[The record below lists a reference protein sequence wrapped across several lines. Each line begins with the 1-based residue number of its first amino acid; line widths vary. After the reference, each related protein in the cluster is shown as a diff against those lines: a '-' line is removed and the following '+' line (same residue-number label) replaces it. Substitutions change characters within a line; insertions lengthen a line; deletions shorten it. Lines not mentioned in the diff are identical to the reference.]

1 MEFNEDDEI
10 LLEEFCLVRNIKAKT
25 KQGYK
30 TALEKYMGIINMHLE
45 DILEEAET
53 DEENI
58 NSLKKRRIKK
68 HLLKYRMRLVEE
80 YTSGYTIRT
89 YFNKVKTFYRHN
101 EIQLPYIPPLKLD
114 KEYEMNF
121 GDLPTH
127 EELQYICE
135 NYSLT
140 VSAIVLFMSSS
151 GQAMAE
157 TLSLTVKQFIDGIK
171 EYTSKTDVYEIL
183 DDLEARDDIIPTF
196 YMKRLKTGKFYFTF
210 CSPEATREII
220 RYLKYER
227 VDFDLED
234 KLFDVT
240 TNKLTNTFQNIND
253 SNNWGRVGKYRKF
266 RTHTIRKFNASN
278 IGMQPED
285 VDKIQGRSRSI
296 LHETYIKVNPNSL
309 KRTYRECVGNVML
322 GLDEAYFNVDKVM
335 QKYEEDKM
343 LHIYKV
349 GNRFKV
355 MKTRYNKQVTFG
367 VYSHLIYAIR
377 ARDELAKVRFNVDRL
392 SDDARVVVDTGRLD
406 L

>member
-10 LLEEFCLVRNIKAKT
+10 ALEEFCLVRNIKSKT
-25 KQGYK
+25 RQGYK
-30 TALEKYMGIINMHLE
+30 TALEKYMSIVGMHLD
-45 DILEEAET
+45 DILEEAEE

-68 HLLKYRMRLVEE
+68 HLLKYCMHLVEE

-127 EELQYICE
+127 EELLYICE
-135 NYSLT
+135 NYNLT

-157 TLSLTVKQFIDGIK
+157 TLSLTVKQFIDGVK
-171 EYTSKTDVYEIL
+171 EFTDKTDVYEIL
-183 DDLEARDDIIPTF
+183 DDLEFRDDIIPTF

-210 CSPEATREII
+210 CSPGASREII

-227 VDFDLED
+227 VEFGLDD

-240 TNKLTNTFQNIND
+240 TNKVTSTFQDIND
-253 SNNWGRVGKYRKF
+253 SNGWGRVGKYRKF

-335 QKYEEDKM
+335 QKYESDKM

-355 MKTRYNKQVTFG
+355 MKTRYNKQVVFG

>member
-1 MEFNEDDEI
+1 MNITGKHIET
-10 LLEEFCLVRNIKAKT
+10 LL
-25 KQGYK
+25 
-30 TALEKYMGIINMHLE
+30 
-45 DILEEAET
+45 DEAEQ

-68 HLLKYRMRLVEE
+68 YLLKYRMKLVEE

-121 GDLPTH
+121 ADLPTH
-127 EELQYICE
+127 EELLYICE
-135 NYSLT
+135 NYNLT
-140 VSAIVLFMSSS
+140 VSSIVLFMSSS

-157 TLSLTVKQFIDGIK
+157 TLSITVKQFIDGIK
-171 EYTSKTDVYEIL
+171 EFTEKTNPYEML
-183 DDLEARDDIIPTF
+183 DDLETRDDIIPTF

-220 RYLKYER
+220 RYLKYDR
-227 VDFDLED
+227 VEFNLDEP
-234 KLFDVT
+234 LFKISKH
-240 TNKLTNTFQNIND
+240 KLTNTFQQIND
-253 SNNWGRVGKYRKF
+253 SNGWGRVGKYRKF

-309 KRTYRECVGNVML
+309 KRTYKECVSNVML
-322 GLDEAYFNVDKVM
+322 GLDDSYFNTDKIM

-349 GNRFKV
+349 GNRFKI
-355 MKTRYNKQVTFG
+355 MKTRYNKQITYG

-377 ARDELAKVRFNVDRL
+377 ARNELAKVKFRPDLL
-392 SDDARVVVDTGRLD
+392 SDKAKMIVNEGRLD
-406 L
+406 T

>member
-10 LLEEFCLVRNIKAKT
+10 LLEEFCLVRNIKEKT
-25 KQGYK
+25 KKGYK
-30 TALEKYMGIINMHLE
+30 TALEKYINLTGKHIEEL
-45 DILEEAET
+45 LEEAEE

-68 HLLKYRMRLVEE
+68 HLLKYRMYLVDE

-127 EELQYICE
+127 EELTFICE
-135 NYSLT
+135 NYNLL
-140 VSAIVLFMSSS
+140 VSSIVLFMSSS

-157 TLSLTVKQFIDGIK
+157 TLSLTVKQFIDGVK
-171 EYTSKTDVYEIL
+171 EFTEETDPYKIL
-183 DDLEARDDIIPTF
+183 DDLEYNDDIIPTF

-220 RYLKYER
+220 RYLKYDR
-227 VDFDLED
+227 VEFNLEEP
-234 KLFDVT
+234 LFDVSK
-240 TNKLTNTFQNIND
+240 NKLTNIFQNIND

-322 GLDEAYFNVDKVM
+322 GLDDSYFNTDKIM

-349 GNRFKV
+349 GNRYKI
-355 MKTRYNKQVTFG
+355 MKTRYNKQITYG
-367 VYSHLIYAIR
+367 VYSHPIYAIR
-377 ARDELAKVRFNVDRL
+377 ARNELAKVRFKVERL
-392 SDDARVVVDTGRLD
+392 NSEQEKIVNTGRLD
-406 L
+406 I